1 MFRARVSCVCRACH
15 VCRFQ
20 KVDTVSVF
28 VEDNMGGK
36 ERTRIRRIRF
46 IGDTYQKVMIDLTND
61 K

>member
-1 MFRARVSCVCRACH
+1 MSCVCRACH
-15 VCRFQ
+15 VFRFQ